1 VIPAELQ
8 SHLIDELR
16 AHWVSLLDK
25 PGETPDSTLNALIA
39 KSASDEAV
47 LRDLVRQR
55 LDGVPLSHLTG
66 RQTFFGLEML
76 AGPEALIPRQE
87 TEIVC
92 RGALSKLPPDA
103 PSRVIDVCCGAGN
116 LGLALAALRPEAVVM
131 GADISADAVALANR
145 NAAFLGL
152 SSRASFQ
159 AGDLFAPL
167 DLPAYIGQIDLIICN
182 PPYISSAR
190 VDQMPR
196 EISAFEPR
204 LAFDGGPFGVRILT
218 RLVREARKFLKP
230 EGWLAFEV
238 GLGQGPAMRKIL
250 EASPYYRD
258 VESLPDPVGETRALL
273 ARAAAAS
280 A

>member
-8 SHLIDELR
+8 EQLREELLSSWIPLPDKPDETPASTITALIDKSGGDEL
-16 AHWVSLLDK
+16 LLQELVGRRMG
-25 PGETPDSTLNALIA
+25 GE
-39 KSASDEAV
+39 
-47 LRDLVRQR
+47 
-55 LDGVPLSHLTG
+55 PLSYLTG
-66 RQTFFGLEML
+66 RQTFFGIEML
-76 AGPEALIPRQE
+76 AGPEALIPRKE

-92 RGALSKLPPDA
+92 RGALGKLPPA
-103 PSRVIDVCCGAGN
+103 EPCKVIDVCCGAGN
-116 LGLALAALRPEAVVM
+116 LGLAIAVTLPRAVVM
-131 GADISADAVALANR
+131 GSDLAPEAVALANR

-152 SSRASFQ
+152 SGRASFQ
-159 AGDLFAPL
+159 AGDLFAPFDVPETL
-167 DLPAYIGQIDLIICN
+167 GQIDLVICN

-190 VDQMPR
+190 VAQMPR

-238 GLGQGPAMRKIL
+238 GLGQGAAMRKIL
-250 EASPYYRD
+250 EGSPLYRD
-258 VESLPDPVGETRALL
+258 VESLPDAAGETRALL